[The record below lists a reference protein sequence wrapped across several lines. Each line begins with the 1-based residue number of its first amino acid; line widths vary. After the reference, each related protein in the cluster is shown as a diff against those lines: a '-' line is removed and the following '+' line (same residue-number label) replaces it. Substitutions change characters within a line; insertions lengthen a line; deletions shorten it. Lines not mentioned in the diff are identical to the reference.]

1 MTIRVKLALVLTFT
15 VAASVAAAT
24 LGFVSLQRR
33 ALQRAESEKEQLL
46 LDGVRKTAA
55 ESLLAKDPL
64 MLLSYLTGLR
74 KERPEVLSARVML
87 DGSWQDVGGPAAG
100 EAADASPRLVE
111 AALPGDASRRASVEL
126 ALSSRLMAEKERR
139 AFDAAAAAAGRAAA
153 AAVLLGALLS
163 YPLSLTLTRRIVA
176 IERALAEIGEGR
188 YVEVGG
194 TGGSDELAALARNV
208 DEMSRRLKELEEMK
222 KLIVASVSH
231 ELRSPLGAI
240 ESKVRDMLAAPA
252 GVPDAARAGLES
264 IRKSASRLEHFV
276 SSMLEVARIERG
288 RLEYVPRMS
297 ELGPVVEDAA
307 AFFAEK
313 ARDAGLAL
321 TAEPAAGI
329 PAFSFDPDLVA
340 QVLANLVSN
349 ALKFTPKGGR
359 VRVTAA
365 IEGREALVRVED
377 TGVGVP
383 EEARGRI
390 FTPFERVPN
399 KLRAT
404 GTGLGLSISKS
415 IMERHGGRIG
425 MEPRAG
431 GGSVFYFALPL
442 DRRQ

>member
-1 MTIRVKLALVLTFT
+1 MTIRVKLALVLTVT

-33 ALQRAESEKEQLL
+33 ALQRAEAEKEQLL

-64 MLLSYLTGLR
+64 MLLSYLSALR
-74 KERPEVLSARVML
+74 KERPEVLSARVLL
-87 DGSWQDVGGPAAG
+87 DGSWQAVGGPPAG
-100 EAADASPRLVE
+100 EAADASPRRVE
-111 AALPGDASRRASVEL
+111 AALPGDDGRRASVEL
-126 ALSSRLMAEKERR
+126 SLSTRLMAERERR
-139 AFDAAAAAAGRAAA
+139 AVEAAAAAAGRAAA
-153 AAVLLGALLS
+153 VAVLLGALLS

-188 YVEVGG
+188 YAEVGE

-208 DEMSRRLKELEEMK
+208 DDMSRRLKELEEMK

-240 ESKVRDMLAAPA
+240 ESKVRDLLAAP
-252 GVPDAARAGLES
+252 GVPEPARAGLES

-288 RLEYVPRMS
+288 RLEYAPRLS
-297 ELGPVVEDAA
+297 DLGAVVEDAV

-313 ARDAGLAL
+313 ARDGGLTLDAAAAPGLAPF
-321 TAEPAAGI
+321 A
-329 PAFSFDPDLVA
+329 FDPDLIA

-359 VRVTAA
+359 VRVSAA
-365 IEGREALVRVED
+365 VEGREAVVRVED

-383 EEARGRI
+383 EEARARI

-415 IMERHGGRIG
+415 IVERHGGRIG
-425 MEPRAG
+425 VSPRDG

>member
-1 MTIRVKLALVLTFT
+1 MTIRVKLSLVLTLT
-15 VAASVAAAT
+15 VAGSVAAAT
-24 LGFVSLQRR
+24 LGFISLQKR
-33 ALQRAESEKEQLL
+33 ALARAEAEKEQLL

-64 MLLSYLTGLR
+64 MLLSYLTQLR
-74 KERPEVLSARVML
+74 RERPEVLTARVLL
-87 DGSWQDVGGPAAG
+87 DGAWQSVGGPAA
-100 EAADASPRLVE
+100 ADAAGATTRLVE
-111 AALPGDASRRASVEL
+111 AALPGDAERKASVEL
-126 ALSSRLMAEKERR
+126 GLSARLLAERERR
-139 AFDAAAAAAGRAAA
+139 EFDAAAAAAARAAA
-153 AAVLLGALLS
+153 AAILLGALLS

-176 IERALAEIGEGR
+176 IERALAQIGEGR
-188 YVEVGG
+188 YVEVGA

-240 ESKVRDMLAAPA
+240 ESKVRDMLSDPA
-252 GVPDAARAGLES
+252 GLPEAARAGLQS
-264 IRKSASRLEHFV
+264 IRNSASRLEHFV

-288 RLEYVPRMS
+288 RLIYTPRVG

-313 ARDAGLAL
+313 ARDGGLTL
-321 TAEPAAGI
+321 TAAPVTGL
-329 PAFSFDPDLVA
+329 PAFSFDPDLIA

-349 ALKFTPKGGR
+349 ALKFTPQGGR
-359 VRVTAA
+359 VTVSARL
-365 IEGREALVRVED
+365 EGREAVVRVED

-383 EEARGRI
+383 EEARARI

-399 KLRAT
+399 SLRAT

-415 IMERHGGRIG
+415 IVERHGGRIG
-425 MEPRAG
+425 VEPRDG

-442 DRRQ
+442 ERRQ